1 MLNKEDMISLI
12 KALESFDKLNT
23 KISSITNGYG
33 ISGDEFEG
41 LFEVYEVIR
50 RNSRFSESDDYD
62 EEMLRAVIYAINK
75 TPEEKYELLKRK
87 DI

>member
-41 LFEVYEVIR
+41 LSEVYEVIR

-62 EEMLRAVIYAINK
+62 EDMLRAVVYAINK
-75 TPEEKYELLKRK
+75 TPEEKYELLKRE

>member
-62 EEMLRAVIYAINK
+62 EDMLRAVIYAINK

>member
-62 EEMLRAVIYAINK
+62 EDMLRAVIYAINK

-87 DI
+87 NI